1 MSDIIKVK
9 AVVKTLQILEHCVW
23 ASGGLLL
30 NTNIMKIRL
39 ALKAAFG

>member
-9 AVVKTLQILEHCVW
+9 AMVKTLQILQPLCLSKPW
-23 ASGGLLL
+23 ALH
-30 NTNIMKIRL
+30 TNIRKIRL

>member
-9 AVVKTLQILEHCVW
+9 AMVKTLQILEPLYG

-30 NTNIMKIRL
+30 NTNMKIRL